1 LSFSYFYVYD
11 YQLEHLYPRPE
22 TTGNRTKRLANGW
35 LAGLSGSS
43 SRGTHHGRC
52 SCRTHSQ
59 SNRLREPI
67 ALKIRFIFD
76 PSDFRVT
83 GVFCKL
89 NQLIIMFLQSDTD
102 VTYVLSYQR
111 SRQAF
116 FQPYF
121 SCSRMTKFL
130 SKVCTEHL
138 VRLVFQNMLELQ
150 ISTPPYSFV

>member
-11 YQLEHLYPRPE
+11 YQLEHLCPRPE

-67 ALKIRFIFD
+67 ALKIRFISD
-76 PSDFRVT
+76 PEDFRVT

-111 SRQAF
+111 SRQTF
-116 FQPYF
+116 FPAVLLLQ
-121 SCSRMTKFL
+121 S
-130 SKVCTEHL
+130 HDQ
-138 VRLVFQNMLELQ
+138 VFE
-150 ISTPPYSFV
+150 